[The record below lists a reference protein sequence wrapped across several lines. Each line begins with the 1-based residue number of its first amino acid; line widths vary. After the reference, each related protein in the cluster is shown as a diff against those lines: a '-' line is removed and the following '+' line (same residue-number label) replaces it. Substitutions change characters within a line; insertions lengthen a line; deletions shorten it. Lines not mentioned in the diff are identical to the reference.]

1 MKKIYVVIFVI
12 LLFGMKSCISTEHEV
27 IFLRNEK
34 LSTIRESSL
43 INSIQ
48 DSKFK
53 FKSVVLN
60 SEEEFGEYVKENL
73 ESKKIGNKTFIISE
87 EFSNLVNIN
96 DESIYSNLVYINGVE
111 ESRINL
117 KIDQIHL
124 SYIFGVISGMLTR
137 TNNVAIIYESEL
149 KDCFEN
155 VLSFVA
161 GVKNVNLRAYDLLL
175 NGENVLNLNS
185 LSEEDKI
192 SNLESFI
199 KNSKSD
205 LIFYLDNQ
213 LINNAVNIS
222 EEVSKTLFT
231 LNEFQEELFVSGSYL
246 YEDILSEI
254 ISSNGEFRTY
264 NINILDNTID
274 INIEGLPEEINQVV
288 RNILDRMKNGNITFP
303 STWEELK
310 SISN

>member
-12 LLFGMKSCISTEHEV
+12 LFFSMKSCRSTEHEV

-34 LSTIRESSL
+34 LSTIRESSF

-48 DSKFK
+48 NSNFK

-73 ESKKIGNKTFIISE
+73 ESKKIRNKTFVISE
-87 EFSNLVNIN
+87 EFLNFENIN

-111 ESRINL
+111 EGKINL
-117 KIDQIHL
+117 KIDQRHL

-149 KDCFEN
+149 KDSFEN
-155 VLSFVA
+155 VLSFIA
-161 GVKNVNLRAYDLLL
+161 GIKNVNLRAYDLLL

-185 LSEEDKI
+185 LSEEDNI
-192 SNLESFI
+192 LNLESFI
-199 KNSKSD
+199 KNNKSD

-213 LINNAVNIS
+213 FINNAVNIS
-222 EEVSKTLFT
+222 KEVSKNLFT
-231 LNEFQEELFVSGSYL
+231 LNEFQEELFVSVSYL
-246 YEDILSEI
+246 YEDIFSEI
-254 ISSNGEFRTY
+254 ISSNGEFGTY
-264 NINILDNTID
+264 SVNILDNTIN
-274 INIEGLPEEINQVV
+274 INIDSLPEEINQVV

>member
-12 LLFGMKSCISTEHEV
+12 LLFIMKSCISTEHEV

-60 SEEEFGEYVKENL
+60 SEEEFDEYVKENL
-73 ESKKIGNKTFIISE
+73 ESKKIRNKTFIISE
-87 EFSNLVNIN
+87 EFLNFVNIN
-96 DESIYSNLVYINGVE
+96 DEFIYSNLVYINGVE

-117 KIDQIHL
+117 KIDQRHL

-149 KDCFEN
+149 NDSFEN

-185 LSEEDKI
+185 LLEEDKI

-199 KNSKSD
+199 KNTKSD

-231 LNEFQEELFVSGSYL
+231 LNDFQEELFLSGSYL

-254 ISSNGEFRTY
+254 ISSNGEVKTY
-264 NINILDNTID
+264 NVNILDSTID
-274 INIEGLPEEINQVV
+274 INIESLPEEINQVV